1 MYRVTVRVGGAMRS
15 REFEDKQ
22 NAMRFYNAV
31 RRQNKNVWF
40 FDLTDK
46 PKSDKVKTVE
56 KVLAFLDKMCG
67 N

>member
-15 REFEDKQ
+15 REFENKQ
-22 NAMRFYNAV
+22 TAISFYNAV
-31 RRQNKNVWF
+31 HRQNKNVWF

-56 KVLAFLDKMCG
+56 KVLTFLDKMCG

>member
-1 MYRVTVRVGGAMRS
+1 MYRVTVRVGGVMRS
-15 REFEDKQ
+15 REFENKQ
-22 NAMRFYNAV
+22 NAMKFYNAV